1 MIKVEVDVSED
12 TFTVFLRHLYG
23 SKLDVEKVTE
33 LETLVELYSLSCQFA
48 QEELRE
54 ILVGKVGGLLTKE

>member
-1 MIKVEVDVSED
+1 MMKVEVDVRED

-33 LETLVELYSLSCQFA
+33 LETLVEFYTLACQFA
-48 QEELRE
+48 QEELPK
-54 ILVGKVGGLLTKE
+54 I

>member
-33 LETLVELYSLSCQFA
+33 LEFGVLQSCVPICARGVEGDF
-48 QEELRE
+48 
-54 ILVGKVGGLLTKE
+54 GGESGQSVD

>member
-12 TFTVFLRHLYG
+12 TFIVFLRHLYG

-33 LETLVELYSLSCQFA
+33 LETLVEFYSLACQFA